1 MPWLLSKSFFGS
13 AVVSDF
19 SSRPIEDNFWLNL
32 NGKRKQQ
39 GSFEQMTFSYA
50 EQIYFLSNKIPLM
63 KGDLIFT
70 GTPKGIGSL
79 EINDKVEIGY
89 GNRTL
94 KTIVVSSVK

>member
-1 MPWLLSKSFFGS
+1 
-13 AVVSDF
+13 
-19 SSRPIEDNFWLNL
+19 
-32 NGKRKQQ
+32 
-39 GSFEQMTFSYA
+39 MTFSYA

-70 GTPKGIGSL
+70 GTPKGVGSL

>member
-1 MPWLLSKSFFGS
+1 MAIF
-13 AVVSDF
+13 
-19 SSRPIEDNFWLNL
+19 
-32 NGKRKQQ
+32 
-39 GSFEQMTFSYA
+39 
-50 EQIYFLSNKIPLM
+50 YFLSNKIPLM

>member
-1 MPWLLSKSFFGS
+1 
-13 AVVSDF
+13 
-19 SSRPIEDNFWLNL
+19 
-32 NGKRKQQ
+32 
-39 GSFEQMTFSYA
+39 MTFSYA

-79 EINDKVEIGY
+79 EINDRVEIGY

>member
-1 MPWLLSKSFFGS
+1 
-13 AVVSDF
+13 
-19 SSRPIEDNFWLNL
+19 
-32 NGKRKQQ
+32 
-39 GSFEQMTFSYA
+39 MTFSYA

-70 GTPKGIGSL
+70 GTPKGVGSL

-94 KTIVVSSVK
+94 KTITVNSVK

>member
-1 MPWLLSKSFFGS
+1 
-13 AVVSDF
+13 
-19 SSRPIEDNFWLNL
+19 
-32 NGKRKQQ
+32 
-39 GSFEQMTFSYA
+39 MTFSYA

-70 GTPKGIGSL
+70 GTPKGVGSL

-94 KTIVVSSVK
+94 KTLVVSSVK

>member
-1 MPWLLSKSFFGS
+1 
-13 AVVSDF
+13 
-19 SSRPIEDNFWLNL
+19 
-32 NGKRKQQ
+32 
-39 GSFEQMTFSYA
+39 MTFSYA